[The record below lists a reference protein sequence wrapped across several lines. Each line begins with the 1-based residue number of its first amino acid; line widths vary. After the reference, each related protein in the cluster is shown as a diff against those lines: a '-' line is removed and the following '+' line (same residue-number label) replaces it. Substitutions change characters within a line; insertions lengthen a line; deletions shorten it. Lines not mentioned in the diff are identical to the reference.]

1 MQVRSGGKTGPQV
14 ASPPAVVEAIAEQLR
29 SQQAAWLQ
37 QLTEQPERFADLEV
51 RVHHAFQQLADQLVA
66 GLLTQA
72 SQQSAALD
80 AAQKK

>member
-1 MQVRSGGKTGPQV
+1 MQVRSGGKSGPQV
-14 ASPPAVVEAIAEQLR
+14 AAPPAVVEAIAEQLR

-66 GLLTQA
+66 GLLAQA
-72 SQQSAALD
+72 SQQSSPLD
-80 AAQKK
+80 TAKKK